1 MESAGKRLY
10 LKINKVDKERSKEMS
25 IEFQKNV
32 VQEVAGLVGPGW
44 EKITVNIEIDDVE
57 GEIVVSPE
65 ADVWYDGSADELRL
79 DIVARNSFKK
89 LREVMAQ
96 NDKENRAWTI
106 CDLEIQND
114 GQFKFKFSYDEP
126 PRLATLKE

>member
-1 MESAGKRLY
+1 
-10 LKINKVDKERSKEMS
+10 MS

-57 GEIVVSPE
+57 G
-65 ADVWYDGSADELRL
+65 DELRL